1 MKHILTLA
9 VLALSV
15 SSASFF
21 AAPDAVAQ
29 DSSANEAKNSAK
41 PASRVDYKSPPSP
54 ELLAKQRGK
63 SPRQQSQS
71 KTNSARSAAPSVR
84 KAKTKKTKTRSVREM
99 PL

>member
-54 ELLAKQRGK
+54 ELLANQENENPPRARNAAITNQRFGIA
-63 SPRQQSQS
+63 
-71 KTNSARSAAPSVR
+71 T
-84 KAKTKKTKTRSVREM
+84 
-99 PL
+99 